1 MAISLLGRYALDNP
15 FVLEDLKSLMAL
27 DSRGN
32 PTVKVIARTRGGIG
46 VALAPSGASTGKRE
60 AVDLRDG
67 GRKWLG
73 KGVSRAI
80 NNVNNIIRNALL
92 GVDVRRQAFVDSIL
106 ITLDGTENKS
116 KLGGNATTAVSIAV
130 AKSAASTANIPL
142 YEYLGGPQARIL
154 PVPMMNIINGGVHAG
169 NELDIQEFMIIPIG
183 ADRFIEALRI
193 AVEVYGT
200 LKNILKDKYGKNAV
214 NVGDE
219 GGFAPP
225 LRKSREAF
233 RLLEEAIKKAGY
245 TPGSDVLLAF
255 DAAASQFYD
264 PERKVY
270 RLDGLELTSGEL
282 VDYYKSLIEEFDI
295 ASVEDPFDEDD
306 WEGFKEFTSIM
317 GTRVM
322 IVGDDIYTTNTKIL
336 ARGIEEKTSNAVL
349 VKVNQVGTLT
359 EAVDFTY
366 MALRN
371 GMKAVISH
379 RSGETEDTFIADL
392 AVALGTGFIKTGAP
406 ARGERVAKYNRLIEI
421 EEELGPT
428 AIFNNRR
435 PF

>member
-1 MAISLLGRYALDNP
+1 LDNP
-15 FVLEDLKSLMAL
+15 FVLEDLKSIMAL
-27 DSRGN
+27 DSRGR
-32 PTVKVIARTRGGIG
+32 PTVKVIARTRGGLG

-67 GRKWLG
+67 GRKWMG
-73 KGVSRAI
+73 RGVSRAI
-80 NNVNNIIRNALL
+80 NNVNNIIRNSLL
-92 GVDVRRQAFVDSIL
+92 GVDVRKQALIDSIL
-106 ITLDGTENKS
+106 VTLDGTENKS
-116 KLGGNATTAVSIAV
+116 KLGGNATTAVSVAV

-142 YEYLGGPQARIL
+142 YEYLGGPQARVL
-154 PVPMMNIINGGVHAG
+154 PAPMMNIINGGVHAG

-193 AVEVYGT
+193 GVEVYET
-200 LKNILKDKYGKNAV
+200 LKNVLKGKYGKNAV

-225 LRKSREAF
+225 LSKSREAF
-233 RLLEEAIKKAGY
+233 KLLEEAIRKAGY
-245 TPGSDVLLAF
+245 EPGSDVLLAF

-264 PERKVY
+264 SEKKVY
-270 RLDGLELTSGEL
+270 RLDGLELERGEL
-282 VDYYKSLIEEFDI
+282 VDYYKELIEEYDI

-306 WEGFKEFTSIM
+306 WEGFREFTSLM
-317 GTRVM
+317 GTKVM
-322 IVGDDIYTTNTKIL
+322 IVGDDIYTTNVKAL
-336 ARGIEEKTSNAVL
+336 SRGVKEKTSNAVL

-366 MALRN
+366 MAMRN

-392 AVALGTGFIKTGAP
+392 AVGLGTGFIKTGAP

-421 EEELGPT
+421 ESELGPV